1 MTKKKRRLR
10 LCAAALLL
18 AALAVIYALVL
29 RADFNGQDTSEEEE
43 ELTVL
48 AVEREDIRSSQ
59 FENSAGTLAFSYDGE
74 TWSSVDDPD
83 FPLDQDAVSALFNRL
98 NPLSAVR
105 DLGEMGEEDLE
116 AYGLE
121 APAVTISLTLEDGEE
136 LSVYLGNE
144 ASDGNLYFMISES
157 SRVYTGDS
165 YLETAFE
172 CELSD
177 FEEEEEEAE
186 ETEEESESEAEAEAE
201 EPEESAATE
210 ETGADEG
217 E

>member
-48 AVEREDIRSSQ
+48 AVEREDIRSAQ
-59 FENSAGTLAFSYDGE
+59 IENSAGTLAFSYDGE
-74 TWSSVDDPD
+74 AWSSADDPD

-105 DLGEMGEEDLE
+105 DLGEMGEEELE
-116 AYGLE
+116 AYGLK
-121 APAVTISLTLEDGEE
+121 APAVTITLTLEDGEE

-144 ASDGNLYFMISES
+144 ASDGNLYFMTSES
-157 SRVYTGDS
+157 SHVYTGDS
-165 YLETAFE
+165 YLATAFA
-172 CELSD
+172 CELSV
-177 FEEEEEEAE
+177 FEAEEEETEAE
-186 ETEEESESEAEAEAE
+186 ESEAE
-201 EPEESAATE
+201 EPEESAAAE
-210 ETGADEG
+210 EAEADEG

>member
-48 AVEREDIRSSQ
+48 AVEREDIRSAQ
-59 FENSAGTLAFSYDGE
+59 IENSAGTLAFSYDGE

-98 NPLSAVR
+98 NPLNAVR
-105 DLGEMGEEDLE
+105 DLGEMGEEDLG

-136 LSVYLGNE
+136 LSVCLGNE
-144 ASDGNLYFMISES
+144 ASDGNLYFMTSES

-165 YLETAFE
+165 YLAT
-172 CELSD
+172 
-177 FEEEEEEAE
+177 
-186 ETEEESESEAEAEAE
+186 EAE
-201 EPEESAATE
+201 EPEESAAAE

>member
-48 AVEREDIRSSQ
+48 AVEREDIRSAQ
-59 FENSAGTLAFSYDGE
+59 IENSAGTLAFSYDGE

-105 DLGEMGEEDLE
+105 DLGEMGEEDLG

-144 ASDGNLYFMISES
+144 ASDGNLYFMTSES

-165 YLETAFE
+165 YLATAFQ

-177 FEEEEEEAE
+177 FEAEEEKAE
-186 ETEEESESEAEAEAE
+186 ETEEESESETEAE
-201 EPEESAATE
+201 EPEESAAAE

>member
-48 AVEREDIRSSQ
+48 AVEREDIRSAQIES
-59 FENSAGTLAFSYDGE
+59 SAGTLTFSYDGE
-74 TWSSVDDPD
+74 TWSSADDPD

-98 NPLSAVR
+98 NPLNAVR

-136 LSVYLGNE
+136 LSVCLGTIQRK
-144 ASDGNLYFMISES
+144 DVFIDLMPHFLGKRHVL
-157 SRVYTGDS
+157 
-165 YLETAFE
+165 
-172 CELSD
+172 
-177 FEEEEEEAE
+177 
-186 ETEEESESEAEAEAE
+186 
-201 EPEESAATE
+201 
-210 ETGADEG
+210 
-217 E
+217 

>member
-29 RADFNGQDTSEEEE
+29 RADFNGQDISEEEE

-48 AVEREDIRSSQ
+48 AVEREDIRSAQ
-59 FENSAGTLAFSYDGE
+59 IENSAGTLAFSYDGE
-74 TWSSVDDPD
+74 TWSCADDPD
-83 FPLDQDAVSALFNRL
+83 FLLDQDAVSALFNRL

-121 APAVTISLTLEDGEE
+121 ASAVTINLTLEDGEE

-144 ASDGNLYFMISES
+144 ASDGNLYFMTSES
-157 SRVYTGDS
+157 SHVYTGDS
-165 YLETAFE
+165 YLVTAFE

-177 FEEEEEEAE
+177 FEAKEEEEEAE
-186 ETEEESESEAEAEAE
+186 ESEAEAE
-201 EPEESAATE
+201 EPEESAAAE

>member
-1 MTKKKRRLR
+1 MTKKKRRLC

-48 AVEREDIRSSQ
+48 AIEREDIRSAQ
-59 FENSAGTLAFSYDGE
+59 IENSAGTLAFSYDGE
-74 TWSSVDDPD
+74 AWSSADDPD

-105 DLGEMGEEDLE
+105 DLGEMGEEDLG

-144 ASDGNLYFMISES
+144 ASDGNLYFMTSES
-157 SRVYTGDS
+157 SHVYTGDS
-165 YLETAFE
+165 YLATAFA

-177 FEEEEEEAE
+177 FEAEEEETEAE
-186 ETEEESESEAEAEAE
+186 ETEAE
-201 EPEESAATE
+201 EPEESAAAE
-210 ETGADEG
+210 EAEADEG

>member
-1 MTKKKRRLR
+1 M
-10 LCAAALLL
+10 
-18 AALAVIYALVL
+18 L

-48 AVEREDIRSSQ
+48 AVEREDIRSAQ
-59 FENSAGTLAFSYDGE
+59 IENSAGTLAFSYDGE
-74 TWSSVDDPD
+74 TWSCADDPD
-83 FPLDQDAVSALFNRL
+83 FPLDQDAVSALFKRL

-121 APAVTISLTLEDGEE
+121 ASAVTINLTLEDGEE
-136 LSVYLGNE
+136 LSVCLGNE
-144 ASDGNLYFMISES
+144 ASDGNLYFMTSES

-165 YLETAFE
+165 YLATIFE

-177 FEEEEEEAE
+177 FEAEEEEAE
-186 ETEEESESEAEAEAE
+186 ETEEESESEAEAE
-201 EPEESAATE
+201 EPEESAAAE